1 MLKKREYTGN
11 MMSKENGSLCMV
23 GFSVDFIPTTLN
35 NQEVYE
41 VKKENDHYCYM
52 TPGMVDKIFELIPGN
67 KDSRYVD
74 QFSFDLDNKTSN
86 FVKLKNKLLLD
97 LPDNVDANSFGSMRF
112 SFVQYTED
120 VKKEPVVLKVQRQ
133 YRLDVIGELNVLG
146 EDSGAIELILPD
158 NKLEC
163 NNFQIYSQK
172 KIDQILEINTKNSK
186 MDAVFIDNLAPN
198 DIGPKEVHLSVDF
211 EEEGGIL
218 FVQYGSI
225 PTFSCKNG
233 YINFKTGKTFHL
245 NNATI
250 KTVFATKNLSNVH
263 FSSHKDIEI
272 ENSDVSL
279 HHSAVRLSKD
289 QNIGIK
295 GNGSINICDSICE
308 IHDFVSNDGGL
319 YVSQKGKRGAM
330 KRDENKIQ
338 IVESSFFSPTYLSSA
353 KGRSL
358 LVKESLVDN
367 GAGKVTIDGGRLVL
381 SSKILGNKNQPM
393 TISNSSIRLSE
404 IIDTNEIKWAYIFNT
419 KLENCL
425 IENHKDNKKA
435 NIFMGPQINSAMSHV
450 LNGED
455 RETKWV
461 LKNCQIKVDKGYLFR
476 AVGFEGGK
484 FIAENST
491 FNRGFTFIFYIDE
504 DKKEEI
510 KDFTFNIKNSLI
522 NRSSFSLAKGP
533 YGNFS
538 TTSVINSEINDA
550 VIFSG
555 LELLKDSIANYNT
568 QLSGY
573 SKVDSCFFDGGITK
587 DAKDGEHELIGYN
600 GAAST
605 FVDEPKKDVGKA
617 NNELE
622 IL

>member
-1 MLKKREYTGN
+1 MLQKREYTGH

-35 NQEVYE
+35 DQEAYE

-52 TPGMVDKIFELIPGN
+52 TPAMVDKIFELIPGN
-67 KDSRYVD
+67 KNNRYVD

-97 LPDNVDANSFGSMRF
+97 LPDNVDANSFASMRF

-120 VKKEPVVLKVQRQ
+120 VKKEPVILKVQRQ
-133 YRLDVIGELNVLG
+133 YRLDVPDKEG
-146 EDSGAIELILPD
+146 GAIELIFPD

-163 NNFQIYSQK
+163 NNFKIYNQK
-172 KIDQILEINTKNSK
+172 QFDQILEINAKDGK
-186 MDAVFIDNLAPN
+186 MDAVYVDNLAPIN
-198 DIGPKEVHLSVDF
+198 IGSKEVHLSVDF
-211 EEEGGIL
+211 EDEGGIL

-263 FSSHKDIEI
+263 FSSHKDIAI

-338 IVESSFFSPTYLSSA
+338 IVESSFFSSTYLSSA

-367 GAGKVTIDGGRLVL
+367 GAGKVTIDGGSLVL

-425 IENHKDNKKA
+425 IENHKSNKQE
-435 NIFMGPQINSAMSHV
+435 NIFMGPQTNSAMSHV
-450 LNGED
+450 LNSED
-455 RETKWV
+455 REIKWI
-461 LKNCQIKVDKGYLFR
+461 LKDCQIKLDKDCSFR
-476 AVGFEGGK
+476 AYNFEGGK
-484 FIAENST
+484 IIAENSI
-491 FNRGFTFIFYIDE
+491 FNKGFLFSFHIKE
-504 DKKEEI
+504 DKIEKDQ
-510 KDFTFNIKNSLI
+510 DFTFLIKNSLMS
-522 NRSSFSLAKGP
+522 NSAFKLVKSPDSSFM
-533 YGNFS
+533 
-538 TTSVINSEINDA
+538 TTSISNSEINDT
-550 VIFSG
+550 VVFTD
-555 LELLKDSIANYNT
+555 LELLQNSVANYNT
-568 QLSGY
+568 YLVGY
-573 SKVDSCFFDGGITK
+573 KKVESCFLDGVEK
-587 DAKDGEHELIGYN
+587 EAREGEHELIGFN
-600 GAAST
+600 PNASSY
-605 FVDEPKKDVGKA
+605 VEEPQKNVGKA

>member
-1 MLKKREYTGN
+1 
-11 MMSKENGSLCMV
+11 MV

-35 NQEVYE
+35 DQEVYE

-52 TPGMVDKIFELIPGN
+52 TPAMVDKIFELIPGN
-67 KDSRYVD
+67 KNNRYVD

-97 LPDNVDANSFGSMRF
+97 LPENVDANSFASMRF

-133 YRLDVIGELNVLG
+133 YHLNGLG
-146 EDSGAIELILPD
+146 KDGGAIELIFPD

-163 NNFQIYSQK
+163 NNFKIYNQK
-172 KIDQILEINTKNSK
+172 QFDQILEINTKNSK

-338 IVESSFFSPTYLSSA
+338 IVESNFFSPTYLSSA

-435 NIFMGPQINSAMSHV
+435 NIFMGPQMNSVMPHV

-455 RETKWV
+455 REIKWT
-461 LKNCQIKVDKGYLFR
+461 LKNCQINVDKGYMFR
-476 AVGFEGGK
+476 AVNFEEGK
-484 FIAENST
+484 FVAENST
-491 FNRGFTFIFYIDE
+491 FNRGFTFLFYIDE

-573 SKVDSCFFDGGITK
+573 SKVDSCYFDAGITK
-587 DAKDGEHELIGYN
+587 DAKDGEKELVGYN
-600 GAAST
+600 GTANT

>member
-1 MLKKREYTGN
+1 MLEKREYTGH
-11 MMSKENGSLCMV
+11 MMIKEHGSLSMV
-23 GFSVDFIPTTLN
+23 GYSIDFVPTTLN
-35 NQEVYE
+35 NQETYE
-41 VKKENDHYCYM
+41 VKKGDNHYCYM
-52 TPGMVDKIFELIPGN
+52 TPAMVDKIFELIPGSQS
-67 KDSRYVD
+67 SRYVD
-74 QFSFDLDNKTSN
+74 QFSFDKENEEKN

-97 LPDNVDANSFGSMRF
+97 LPEKVDANSFDSMTF
-112 SFVQYTED
+112 PFIQYTED
-120 VKKEPVVLKVQRQ
+120 VKKEPIVLKVQRQ
-133 YRLDVIGELNVLG
+133 YHLDGLG
-146 EDSGAIELILPD
+146 KDGGAIELILPN

-163 NNFQIYSQK
+163 NNFKIYNQK
-172 KIDQILEINTKNSK
+172 QFDQILEINAKNSK
-186 MDAVFIDNLAPN
+186 MDAVYVDNLAPIN
-198 DIGPKEVHLSVDF
+198 IGSKEVHLSVDF
-211 EEEGGIL
+211 EDEGGIL

-250 KTVFATKNLSNVH
+250 RTVFATKNLSNVH

-272 ENSDVSL
+272 ENSNVSL
-279 HHSAVRLSKD
+279 HHSAVRLTKD

-338 IVESSFFSPTYLSSA
+338 IVESIFFSPTYLSSA

-367 GAGKVTIDGGRLVL
+367 GAGKVTIDGGSLVL

-393 TISNSSIRLSE
+393 TLSCSSIRLSE

-435 NIFMGPQINSAMSHV
+435 NIFMGPQMNSAMSHV
-450 LNGED
+450 LNSED
-455 RETKWV
+455 REIKWM
-461 LKNCQIKVDKGYLFR
+461 LKDCQIKLDKDCSFR
-476 AVGFEGGK
+476 AYNFEGGK
-484 FIAENST
+484 IIAENSI
-491 FNRGFTFIFYIDE
+491 FNKGFLFSFHTKE
-504 DKKEEI
+504 DKIEKGQ
-510 KDFTFNIKNSLI
+510 DFTFLIKNSLMS
-522 NRSSFSLAKGP
+522 NSAFKLVKSPDSSFM
-533 YGNFS
+533 
-538 TTSVINSEINDA
+538 TTSISNSEINDT
-550 VIFSG
+550 VVFTD
-555 LELLKDSIANYNT
+555 LELLQNSVANYNT
-568 QLSGY
+568 YLVGY
-573 SKVDSCFFDGGITK
+573 KKVESCFLDGVEK
-587 DAKDGEHELIGYN
+587 EAREGEHELIGYN
-600 GAAST
+600 PNAST
-605 FVDEPKKDVGKA
+605 FVEEPKKDVGKA

>member
-1 MLKKREYTGN
+1 MFKKREYTGQ
-11 MMSKENGSLCMV
+11 MMLGSELKMV
-23 GFSVDFIPTTLN
+23 DYCIDFIPTSLN
-35 NQEVYE
+35 DKEVYE
-41 VKKENDHYCYM
+41 VKKEDNHYCYM
-52 TPGMVDKIFELIPGN
+52 TPAMVDKIFELRPDSKYRYLDHFSFTLDNN
-67 KDSRYVD
+67 KDRV
-74 QFSFDLDNKTSN
+74 
-86 FVKLKNKLLLD
+86 VRLKNKILLD
-97 LPDNVDANSFGSMRF
+97 LPEKVDANSFDSMTF
-112 SFVQYTED
+112 PFVKYTED
-120 VKKEPVVLKVQRQ
+120 VKKEPVVLKIQKQ
-133 YRLDVIGELNVLG
+133 YGLNIIG
-146 EDSGAIELILPD
+146 EDSGTIELIFPD

-163 NNFQIYSQK
+163 NNFKIYNQK
-172 KIDQILEINTKNSK
+172 QFDQILEINAKNGK
-186 MDAVFIDNLAPN
+186 MDAVYVDNLAPIN
-198 DIGPKEVHLSVDF
+198 IGSKEVHLSVDF
-211 EEEGGIL
+211 EDEGGIL

-233 YINFKTGKTFHL
+233 YINFKTGKTFNL

-250 KTVFATKNLSNVH
+250 RTVFATKNLNNVH

-272 ENSDVSL
+272 ENSNVSL

-367 GAGKVTIDGGRLVL
+367 GAGKVTIDGGSLVL

-419 KLENCL
+419 RLENCL

-435 NIFMGPQINSAMSHV
+435 NIFMGPQMNSAMSHV
-450 LNGED
+450 LNSED
-455 RETKWV
+455 REIKWI
-461 LKNCQIKVDKGYLFR
+461 LKDCQIKLDKDCSFR
-476 AVGFEGGK
+476 AYNFEGGK
-484 FIAENST
+484 IIAENSI
-491 FNRGFTFIFYIDE
+491 FNKGFLFSFYIKE
-504 DKKEEI
+504 DKIEKGQ
-510 KDFTFNIKNSLI
+510 DFTFLIKNSLMS
-522 NRSSFSLAKGP
+522 NSAFKLVKSPDSSFM
-533 YGNFS
+533 
-538 TTSVINSEINDA
+538 TTSISNSEINDT
-550 VIFSG
+550 VGFTD
-555 LELLKDSIANYNT
+555 LELLQNSVANYNT
-568 QLSGY
+568 YLVGY
-573 SKVDSCFFDGGITK
+573 KKVESCFLDGVEK
-587 DAKDGEHELIGYN
+587 EAREGEHELIGFN
-600 GAAST
+600 PNASSY
-605 FVDEPKKDVGKA
+605 VEEPQKNVGKA

>member
-1 MLKKREYTGN
+1 
-11 MMSKENGSLCMV
+11 MV
-23 GFSVDFIPTTLN
+23 DFRVEFIPTTLN
-35 NQEVYE
+35 DQEVYE
-41 VKKENDHYCYM
+41 VKNEHDHYCYM
-52 TPGMVDKIFELIPGN
+52 TPKMVDKIFELKPDGKN
-67 KDSRYVD
+67 RYVD
-74 QFSFDLDNKTSN
+74 GFSFTTPISRGS
-86 FVKLKNKLLLD
+86 FVKLKNKILLD
-97 LPDNVDANSFGSMRF
+97 LPDNVDANSFNSMTF
-112 SFVQYTED
+112 SFVEYTED
-120 VKKEPVVLKVQRQ
+120 VKKEPVILKVQRQ
-133 YRLDVIGELNVLG
+133 YHLDGAG

-186 MDAVFIDNLAPN
+186 MDAVFVDNLSPN
-198 DIGPKEVHLSVDF
+198 NIGSKEVHLSVDF
-211 EEEGGIL
+211 EDEGGIL

-225 PTFSCKNG
+225 PTLSCKNG
-233 YINFKTGKTFHL
+233 YINFKTSKTFHL

-250 KTVFATKNLSNVH
+250 RTVFATKNLSNVH

-272 ENSDVSL
+272 ENSNVSL

-367 GAGKVTIDGGRLVL
+367 GAGKVTIDGSSLVL

-425 IENHKDNKKA
+425 IENHKDNKR
-435 NIFMGPQINSAMSHV
+435 QI
-450 LNGED
+450 
-455 RETKWV
+455 
-461 LKNCQIKVDKGYLFR
+461 
-476 AVGFEGGK
+476 
-484 FIAENST
+484 
-491 FNRGFTFIFYIDE
+491 
-504 DKKEEI
+504 
-510 KDFTFNIKNSLI
+510 SLWDH
-522 NRSSFSLAKGP
+522 K
-533 YGNFS
+533 
-538 TTSVINSEINDA
+538 
-550 VIFSG
+550 
-555 LELLKDSIANYNT
+555 
-568 QLSGY
+568 
-573 SKVDSCFFDGGITK
+573 
-587 DAKDGEHELIGYN
+587 
-600 GAAST
+600 
-605 FVDEPKKDVGKA
+605 
-617 NNELE
+617 
-622 IL
+622 